1 MYCPR
6 RCRRADA
13 PHRPSTRTP
22 RWRTADYNI
31 HSAMSA
37 LGPDAVDAAR
47 PPAPRETFNGVAE
60 LYDAMRPGYPPA
72 VFADVIEIADLRADA
87 RLLEIGCGTGHA
99 TIEFAQRG
107 FAIDCIEL
115 GENMAALARR
125 RLAGFPRV
133 SITLADF
140 DRWATTT
147 RYHLIYA
154 ATAYHWLDPQ
164 TRVAR
169 LAALLEPNGWLA
181 VWRNHHVNSGGLS
194 RSFHD
199 AAQTIYEREAPTLA
213 AKFCGLLT
221 PDQIPQPEME
231 EWRASGLLHD
241 VQAHAYL
248 WSRDYTADE
257 YVRMLNTHSDH
268 QLLPE
273 HDRTRLFDQISLL
286 VNEHGGTVTR
296 EHATILHMARK
307 LE

>member
-1 MYCPR
+1 MS
-6 RCRRADA
+6 A
-13 PHRPSTRTP
+13 PHT
-22 RWRTADYNI
+22 
-31 HSAMSA
+31 
-37 LGPDAVDAAR
+37 V
-47 PPAPRETFNGVAE
+47 APRETFNGVAE

-107 FAIDCIEL
+107 FEIDCIEL

-133 SITLADF
+133 SIQIADF
-140 DRWATTT
+140 DRWTNPA

-154 ATAYHWLDPQ
+154 ATSYHWLNPH
-164 TRVAR
+164 TRVAC
-169 LAALLEPNGWLA
+169 LAALLEPHGWLA
-181 VWRNHHVNSGGLS
+181 VWRNHHVNSAGLS

-199 AAQTIYEREAPTLA
+199 AAHKIYEREAPSLA

-221 PDQIPQPEME
+221 PGQIPQPEME

-241 VQAHAYL
+241 VQAHTYL
-248 WSRDYTADE
+248 WSRGYTADE

-273 HDRTRLFDQISLL
+273 HDRTRLFGQLAHL

-296 EHATILHMARK
+296 EYATILHMARK
-307 LE
+307 LA